1 MKDRTA
7 IKWLMK
13 VSAKVKWKLITL
25 MLMNVFFAMLTVM
38 FAFAVKAVI
47 DGAVAKETTRLT
59 WGGISLGIIVVLQFV
74 FRVLINGLTEH
85 VKCRLDVEL
94 RSKIFSEILSKTYGK
109 ITGYHSGELINRLT
123 ADINVVTDGITSIV
137 PTFVSAFSR
146 LILAVVALI
155 YLDWIFAVAFVVA
168 GALVFLVISLMRE
181 KLKKLHKS
189 SQETEGRYRS
199 FMQESIENLLAV
211 KAFSANDK
219 VVGRADEMQ
228 EENFKIK
235 MRRRN
240 YSVIGHAT
248 YNMIFSAGY
257 LFALIYGAVQI
268 FSGVMGYGALMA
280 ILQLINNVQVP
291 FASISNVIPKYYAM
305 LASAERVIELEKV
318 EDEGSFNYVDA
329 TSTYENLYSINFENV
344 AFGYDGEN
352 VISDMNVCIRKGEFI
367 AITGAS
373 GIGKST
379 MIKLLL
385 GVYPIDSG
393 SLSLQLKSGEKQSI
407 GKESRSLFSF
417 VPQGNMLLSGSIR
430 DNLTFFVGTRT
441 DEQIEQALKISQA
454 DGFISEL
461 KDGIDTIVGEKG
473 LGLSEGQIQRLAIT
487 RAILSDAPIMLLD
500 EATSA
505 LDEQV
510 EASLLTELKKLNDK
524 TVIIITH
531 KKQALNV
538 CDGQITFEN
547 GKVYQR

>member
-94 RSKIFSEILSKTYGK
+94 RSKIFSEILSKSYGK

-430 DNLTFFVGTRT
+430 DNLTFFVGKRT

-473 LGLSEGQIQRLAIT
+473 LGLSEGQIQRLAIA

>member
-7 IKWLMK
+7 IKWLIK

-25 MLMNVFFAMLTVM
+25 MLMNVFFAMLSVA

-47 DGAVAKETTRLT
+47 DGAVNQETNRLM
-59 WGGISLGIIVVLQFV
+59 WGGISLGIIVILQFV

-94 RSKIFSEILSKTYGK
+94 RSKVFSAILSKSYGK
-109 ITGYHSGELINRLT
+109 ITGYHSGDLINRLT

-137 PTFVSAFSR
+137 PTFISAFSR
-146 LILAVVALI
+146 LIFAVVALI
-155 YLDWIFAVAFVVA
+155 YLDWVFALAFVVA
-168 GALVFLVISLMRE
+168 GCLVFLVISLMRE
-181 KLKKLHKS
+181 KLKKLHKGA
-189 SQETEGRYRS
+189 QETEGRFRS

-211 KAFSANDK
+211 KAFSADDK
-219 VVGRADEMQ
+219 VVGRAEEMQ

-240 YSVIGHAT
+240 YSVVGHAT

-268 FSGVMGYGALMA
+268 LGGTMGYGALMA

-305 LASAERVIELEKV
+305 LASAERVIELENV
-318 EDEGSFNYVDA
+318 EEEGRFNYIDA
-329 TSTYENLYSINFENV
+329 VTTYDNLESINFENV
-344 AFGYDGEN
+344 SFGYNGEN
-352 VISDMNVCIRKGEFI
+352 VISNMNACIGKGDFV

-385 GVYPIDSG
+385 GVYPIESG
-393 SLSLQLKSGEKQSI
+393 SLILKLRSGEQKV

-430 DNLTFFVGTRT
+430 DNLIFFVGERT
-441 DEQIEQALKISQA
+441 DEQIERALKISQA
-454 DGFISEL
+454 YEFISEL
-461 KDGIDTIVGEKG
+461 KDGVNTVVGEKG
-473 LGLSEGQIQRLAIT
+473 LGLSEGQIQRLAIA

-505 LDEQV
+505 LDEHIE
-510 EASLLTELKKLNDK
+510 EALLTELKKLNDK

-531 KKQALNV
+531 KKQALNI
-538 CDGQITFEN
+538 CDGQIVFEN

>member
-94 RSKIFSEILSKTYGK
+94 RSKIFSEILSKSYGK

-219 VVGRADEMQ
+219 VVERADEMQ

-329 TSTYENLYSINFENV
+329 TSTYKNLYSINFENV

-430 DNLTFFVGTRT
+430 DNLTFFVGKRT

-461 KDGIDTIVGEKG
+461 KDGIETIVGEKG
-473 LGLSEGQIQRLAIT
+473 LGLSEGQIQRLAIA

>member
-7 IKWLMK
+7 IKWLIK

-47 DGAVAKETTRLT
+47 DGAVDQETNKLM

-94 RSKIFSEILSKTYGK
+94 RSKIFNEILSKSYGK

-123 ADINVVTDGITSIV
+123 ADINVITDGITSIV
-137 PTFVSAFSR
+137 PTFIAAFSR
-146 LILAVVALI
+146 LVLAVVALI
-155 YLDWIFAVAFVVA
+155 YLDWVFALAFVVA
-168 GALVFLVISLMRE
+168 GGLVFLVISLMRE

-189 SQETEGRYRS
+189 SQETEGRFRS

-219 VVGRADEMQ
+219 VVERADDMQ

-240 YSVIGHAT
+240 YSVVGHAT

-305 LASAERVIELEKV
+305 LASAERVIEIEKI
-318 EDEGSFNYVDA
+318 ENEGAWEYVDA
-329 TSTYENLYSINFENV
+329 ITTYDNLESINFENV
-344 AFGYDGEN
+344 AFGYDGEK
-352 VISDMNVCIRKGEFI
+352 VISDMNVLIRKGEFI

-430 DNLTFFVGTRT
+430 DNLTFFVGART
-441 DEQIEQALKISQA
+441 DEQINEALKISQA
-454 DGFISEL
+454 YDFVNEL
-461 KDGIDTIVGEKG
+461 KDGINTVVGEKG
-473 LGLSEGQIQRLAIT
+473 LGLSEGQIQRLAIA
-487 RAILSDAPIMLLD
+487 RAILADAPIMLLD

-510 EASLLTELKKLNDK
+510 EAALLTELKKLNDK

-531 KKQALNV
+531 KKQALNI
-538 CDGQITFEN
+538 CDGQIVFEN